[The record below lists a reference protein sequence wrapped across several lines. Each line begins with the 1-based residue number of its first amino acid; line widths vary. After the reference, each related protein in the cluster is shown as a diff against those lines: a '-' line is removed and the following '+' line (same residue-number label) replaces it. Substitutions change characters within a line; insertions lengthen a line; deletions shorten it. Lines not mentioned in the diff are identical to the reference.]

1 MPLRV
6 LHIITSLGKGGAE
19 VLLSNTIPLL
29 REFEQHLVTFQA
41 PIDQLNDLSPFLTS
55 YRCLHIERRSQ
66 WIKGIFNL
74 RKVINA
80 IEPDLIHVHLFT
92 PALLTKIA
100 APKKIPLFYSI
111 HNTYSIDAFKANPW
125 ALLFERLTASRSHHL
140 IGVSELVLRDY
151 QSHVKNSGTGDVIY
165 NMVGNEFFNDHIRED
180 YSPYTPLRCISVGRL
195 KLQKNYPFTLQA
207 FKLLKDVPITLD
219 IYGDGPEKE
228 NLEKIILKDELS
240 NVRLM
245 GQSTEM
251 EKVLKNYDL
260 YEISSTYEGF
270 GIALLEALATG
281 IPSLASDIPVFR
293 EAACDA
299 VIYFGLEQPVDLAQ
313 SLRAIYEGKLSL
325 LDYSTLGKKQA
336 VYIASSEKY
345 IKSLKSLYKKY
356 S

>member
-1 MPLRV
+1 
-6 LHIITSLGKGGAE
+6 
-19 VLLSNTIPLL
+19 
-29 REFEQHLVTFQA
+29 
-41 PIDQLNDLSPFLTS
+41 
-55 YRCLHIERRSQ
+55 
-66 WIKGIFNL
+66 
-74 RKVINA
+74 
-80 IEPDLIHVHLFT
+80 
-92 PALLTKIA
+92 
-100 APKKIPLFYSI
+100 
-111 HNTYSIDAFKANPW
+111 
-125 ALLFERLTASRSHHL
+125 
-140 IGVSELVLRDY
+140 
-151 QSHVKNSGTGDVIY
+151 
-165 NMVGNEFFNDHIRED
+165 
-180 YSPYTPLRCISVGRL
+180 
-195 KLQKNYPFTLQA
+195 
-207 FKLLKDVPITLD
+207 
-219 IYGDGPEKE
+219 
-228 NLEKIILKDELS
+228 
-240 NVRLM
+240 M